1 MPRPSRRD
9 EVRATAARIF
19 REQGYLAATMDLIAD
34 EVGLNKGTLYHYYPS
49 KSAILNELLS
59 EQVDATLELLARV
72 PLTGSGLDRM
82 RFFVREQV
90 ALVATKHDELVV
102 FFQEVPWI
110 DQRLPEEQARSI
122 RQRIYRYEEFVKSLL
137 AEGTRTGEFRPL
149 SPSTILYSIIGLLA
163 YLPSWY
169 RRPASTS
176 TDTRLVDEVTEF
188 VINGIRAFEPPAAT
202 SAAPARSGKANT
214 AAAAPPASR
223 RQRVNG

>member
-1 MPRPSRRD
+1 MPRPSRRA

-49 KSAILNELLS
+49 KSAILYELLS
-59 EQVDATLELLARV
+59 EQVDATLELLGRV
-72 PLTGSGLDRM
+72 PLTGSGADRM

-110 DQRLPEEQARSI
+110 DQRLPAEQARSI

-137 AEGTRTGEFRPL
+137 AEGARTGEFRSFTPA
-149 SPSTILYSIIGLLA
+149 TILYTIIGILA

-169 RRPASTS
+169 RRPPEA
-176 TDTRLVDEVTEF
+176 TDDPVVDEVTDF
-188 VINGIRAFEPPAAT
+188 VMNGISNPEGGSVDPPIV
-202 SAAPARSGKANT
+202 PAGVRRG
-214 AAAAPPASR
+214 SR
-223 RQRVNG
+223 G

>member
-1 MPRPSRRD
+1 MPRPSRRA

-49 KSAILNELLS
+49 KSAILYELLS
-59 EQVDATLELLARV
+59 EQVDATLELLGRV
-72 PLTGSGLDRM
+72 PLTGSGTDRM

-110 DQRLPEEQARSI
+110 DQRLPEDQARSI

-137 AEGTRTGEFRPL
+137 AEGGRTGEFRSFAPA
-149 SPSTILYSIIGLLA
+149 TVLYTIIGILA
-163 YLPSWY
+163 YLPNWY
-169 RRPASTS
+169 RRPAGG
-176 TDTRLVDEVTEF
+176 TDDPVVDEVTDF
-188 VINGIRAFEPPAAT
+188 VMNGIANPAGVRVAEP
-202 SAAPARSGKANT
+202 AAPAG
-214 AAAAPPASR
+214 SR
-223 RQRVNG
+223 RGARR